1 MVHEKAQSACDPQ
14 VRKPA
19 EYIGAQLPTKVWC
32 NMSLWGFVCRR
43 YNGLIMRLLFWKS
56 RRFYFVREVD
66 IMGFV
71 EMNIAAMLVGF
82 VLDLI
87 IGDPEGWTHPVIW
100 VGKWISFMEKWLR
113 KRGGKL
119 RRSALV
125 LTASTVMI
133 AMLCT
138 AAVLG
143 LLALIHKAA
152 LFAGMCV
159 ISWWCL
165 SAKCLAVEARGV
177 QRALYV
183 SVEKGRSQV
192 ARIVGRDTTELSEEE
207 IICATIETV
216 AENTTDGVI
225 SPMLYL
231 ALGGPVLA
239 MGFKAASTLD
249 SMVGYMNEKYR
260 DIGWSSAKFDDVLN
274 YIPARICG
282 GLMCI
287 GALITGMDGKNA
299 FRVMKRDHGNH
310 LSPNCAWSE
319 AAAAGAMHIQLGG
332 THTYFGKVVEKPTIG
347 DDDRPVEKNDINRAN
362 RLLYASSVIMAGLG
376 AVIGLIIWII

>member
-1 MVHEKAQSACDPQ
+1 MD
-14 VRKPA
+14 
-19 EYIGAQLPTKVWC
+19 
-32 NMSLWGFVCRR
+32 FV
-43 YNGLIMRLLFWKS
+43 G
-56 RRFYFVREVD
+56 
-66 IMGFV
+66 
-71 EMNIAAMLVGF
+71 MNIAAMLAGF

-100 VGKWISFMEKWLR
+100 IGKWISLMEKKLR
-113 KRGGKL
+113 RSGGNL
-119 RRSALV
+119 RRSALI
-125 LTASTVMI
+125 LTASTVLI

-143 LLALIHKAA
+143 ILALIHKAA

-165 SAKCLAVEARGV
+165 SAKCLAVEAKGV
-177 QRALYV
+177 YRALSV
-183 SVEKGRSQV
+183 SVEKGRTQV
-192 ARIVGRDTTELSEEE
+192 ARIVGRDTTELTEEE
-207 IICATIETV
+207 ITCATIETV

-231 ALGGPVLA
+231 ILGGPVLA

-249 SMVGYMNEKYR
+249 SMVGYLDEKYR

-282 GLMCI
+282 FLMCA
-287 GALITGMDGKNA
+287 GALFCGMDGKNA
-299 FRVMKRDHGNH
+299 LRIMKRDHANH

-319 AAAAGAMHIQLGG
+319 SAAAGAMHIQLGG

-347 DDDRPVEKNDINRAN
+347 DDDRPVEKDDILRAN
-362 RLLYASSVIMAGLG
+362 RLLYAASFMMAGIA
-376 AVIGLIIWII
+376 AVIGLILRAI

>member
-1 MVHEKAQSACDPQ
+1 
-14 VRKPA
+14 
-19 EYIGAQLPTKVWC
+19 
-32 NMSLWGFVCRR
+32 
-43 YNGLIMRLLFWKS
+43 
-56 RRFYFVREVD
+56 
-66 IMGFV
+66 
-71 EMNIAAMLVGF
+71 MNIAAMLVGF

-287 GALITGMDGKNA
+287 SALITGRDGKNA

>member
-1 MVHEKAQSACDPQ
+1 MD
-14 VRKPA
+14 
-19 EYIGAQLPTKVWC
+19 
-32 NMSLWGFVCRR
+32 FV
-43 YNGLIMRLLFWKS
+43 G
-56 RRFYFVREVD
+56 
-66 IMGFV
+66 
-71 EMNIAAMLVGF
+71 MNIAAMLAGF

-100 VGKWISFMEKWLR
+100 IGKWISLMEKKLR
-113 KRGGKL
+113 RRGGNL
-119 RRSALV
+119 RRSALI
-125 LTASTVMI
+125 LTASTVLI

-143 LLALIHKAA
+143 ILALIHKAA

-165 SAKCLAVEARGV
+165 SAKCLAVEAKGV
-177 QRALYV
+177 YRALSV
-183 SVEKGRSQV
+183 SVEKGRTQV
-192 ARIVGRDTTELSEEE
+192 ARIVGRDTTELTEEE
-207 IICATIETV
+207 ITCATIETV

-231 ALGGPVLA
+231 ILGGPVLA

-249 SMVGYMNEKYR
+249 SMVGYLDEKYR

-282 GLMCI
+282 FLMCA
-287 GALITGMDGKNA
+287 GALFGGMDGKNA
-299 FRVMKRDHGNH
+299 LRIMKRDHANH

-319 AAAAGAMHIQLGG
+319 SAAAGAMHIQLGG

-347 DDDRPVEKNDINRAN
+347 NDDRPVEKDDILRAN
-362 RLLYASSVIMAGLG
+362 RLLYAASFMMAGIA
-376 AVIGLIIWII
+376 AVIGLILRAI